1 MTEKIITSIKYCHR
15 YIKYLF
21 LLALAVLLFEA
32 CEKEPPPGSLH
43 LTFVHE
49 DLSKSGVE
57 CLLYEALYKFQFNKY
72 LRKDFSNGLGEVLF
86 ENLETG
92 WYYIEAH
99 VAWFENLSLY
109 AVDSIE
115 IEAGKRTSKLIYLLS
130 SPI

>member
-1 MTEKIITSIKYCHR
+1 MHR
-15 YIKYLF
+15 YIKYLL

-43 LTFVHE
+43 LTFVSEYHSE
-49 DLSKSGVE
+49 SGVE
-57 CLLYEALYKFQFNKY
+57 CLLHKFQSDEY
-72 LRKDFSNGLGEVLF
+72 LKNFSDGLGEVLF
-86 ENLETG
+86 ENLEAG

-99 VAWFENLSLY
+99 VAWYENFSLY

-115 IEAGKRTSKLIYLLS
+115 IEAGKRTNKLINLFP